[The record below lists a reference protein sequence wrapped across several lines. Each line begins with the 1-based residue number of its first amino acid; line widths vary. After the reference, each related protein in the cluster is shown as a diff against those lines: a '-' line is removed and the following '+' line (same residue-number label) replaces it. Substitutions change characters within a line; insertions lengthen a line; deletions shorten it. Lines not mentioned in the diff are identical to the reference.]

1 MVLCELSATKHHLTS
16 IIGPVTNTKQ
26 PRGTIAAAASSFPSS
41 LIFVLALFYIRS
53 RCVSAGSDKR
63 GVLKH
68 LKLCY
73 DFSVEE

>member
-1 MVLCELSATKHHLTS
+1 MVLCELSATKHRLTS

-26 PRGTIAAAASSFPSS
+26 ARGTIAAAASSFPSS
-41 LIFVLALFYIRS
+41 LIFLALFYIRS
-53 RCVSAGSDKR
+53 HCVSAGSDKR

-73 DFSVEE
+73 DFSVEG